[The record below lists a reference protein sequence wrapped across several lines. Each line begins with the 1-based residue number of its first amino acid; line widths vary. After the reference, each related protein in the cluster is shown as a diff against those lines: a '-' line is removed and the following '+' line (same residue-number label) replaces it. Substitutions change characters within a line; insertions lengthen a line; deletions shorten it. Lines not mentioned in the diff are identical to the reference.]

1 MQLKNKNVVVVI
13 GPSRAGKGTL
23 LAALMGFKMRKF
35 KRRDLVENFGFPDD
49 IDQKNVIMAADE

>member
-23 LAALMGFKMRKF
+23 LAALMGYKMRKF
-35 KRRDLVENFGFPDD
+35 RKTDLVKKFGFPDD
-49 IDQKNVIMAADE
+49 ISQANVIMAADE